1 MGECVESFIMR
12 VVIFALQ
19 LSFVY
24 YELPTS
30 PDSGIK
36 LVMQDATG
44 RRESG
49 AVKTQLQAFSYL
61 IYNM

>member
-1 MGECVESFIMR
+1 MR